1 MFAKLTAAALLG
13 VDAYAVEIEVDVAG
27 GLPGMMIVGLPDAA
41 VQESR
46 ERVRSAIRNA
56 GLPFPVTCI
65 VVNLAPADV
74 RKEGPAFDLPIA
86 LAILLA
92 QGVVQERAL
101 EHTLIVG
108 ELALDGALR
117 PVRGVINVAL
127 YASQAGIKRLIVA
140 PENAQEAAAIEGL
153 EVYAPITLTQ
163 TVTFLQGREAL
174 KPTVPEL
181 VPVAQ
186 NVLDLADIKGQSA
199 AKRALEIAA
208 AGAHNLLLSGP
219 PGSGKT
225 MLARRLPGI
234 MPRLTR
240 GEATEVTRIH
250 SSAGTLQ
257 GGLIQYPPFRSP
269 HHTVS
274 DAGLIGGGNIPR
286 PGEVSLAHRGVLF
299 MDEFPEFSR
308 RVLEVL
314 RQPLEDGVVTISRAR
329 AALTFPARFML
340 VASQNPCPCGFY
352 SDTHK
357 PCTCSPVLRQRYRE
371 RLSGPLLD
379 RIDLRLNVPRL
390 SPDELL
396 HVPPGEPS
404 SAVQVRVER
413 ARSCAIARQG
423 VPNAELGGTSLRE
436 YAALSSGAGAF
447 AQAVAKQLA
456 LSGRGFDRLLRVAR
470 TVADLGGDAN
480 LSEAHL
486 AEAVSYR
493 GNS

>member
-27 GLPGMMIVGLPDAA
+27 GLPGMMIVGLPDTA

-46 ERVRSAIRNA
+46 ERVRSAVRNA
-56 GLPFPVTCI
+56 GLPFPATRI

-86 LAILLA
+86 LALLLA
-92 QGVVQERAL
+92 QGVVPAHAL
-101 EHTLIVG
+101 ARTLIVG

-127 YASQAGIKRLIVA
+127 FAVQTGATRLIVA
-140 PENAQEAAAIEGL
+140 PENAQEAAAVDGV
-153 EVYAPITLTQ
+153 EVYAPATLAQ
-163 TVTFLQGREAL
+163 TVAFLQGRERL
-174 KPTVPEL
+174 EPTQPE
-181 VPVAQ
+181 VIQSTETP
-186 NVLDLADIKGQSA
+186 LDLHDIKGQSA

-208 AGAHNLLLSGP
+208 AGAHNLLFTGP

-234 MPRLTR
+234 MPPLSRA
-240 GEATEVTRIH
+240 EATEVTRIH

-257 GGLIQYPPFRSP
+257 GGLIRTPPFRSP
-269 HHTVS
+269 HHTAS

-352 SDTHK
+352 GDPQK
-357 PCTCSPVLRQRYRE
+357 ACTCPPVVRQRYRE
-371 RLSGPLLD
+371 RISGPLLD
-379 RIDLRLNVPRL
+379 RIDLRLTVPRL
-390 SPDELL
+390 SPSELL
-396 HVPPGEPS
+396 HAPPGEPS
-404 SAVQVRVER
+404 KTVRCRVEAARQR
-413 ARSCAIARQG
+413 AVKRQG
-423 VPNAELGGTSLRE
+423 VPNAELGGAALRE
-436 YAALSSGAGAF
+436 HAALSSGAAGF

-470 TVADLGGDAN
+470 TIADLEGAPS

-493 GNS
+493 GA

>member
-1 MFAKLTAAALLG
+1 VFAKLTAAALLG

-56 GLPFPVTCI
+56 GLPFPATRI

-92 QGVVQERAL
+92 QGVLQERAL
-101 EHTLIVG
+101 ERTLIVG

-127 YASQAGIKRLIVA
+127 YASQAGTERLIVA

-153 EVYAPITLTQ
+153 EVYAPKTLGQ
-163 TVTFLQGREAL
+163 TVAFLQGRDAL
-174 KPTVPEL
+174 AATVPEV
-181 VPVAQ
+181 VPPAA

-225 MLARRLPGI
+225 MLARRLPSV

-257 GGLIQYPPFRSP
+257 GGLMQHPPFRSP

-352 SDTHK
+352 GDAQK
-357 PCTCSPVLRQRYRE
+357 PCTCSPGLRQRYRE

-396 HVPPGEPS
+396 HAPPGEAS
-404 SAVQVRVER
+404 SLVQHRVEAAR
-413 ARSCAIARQG
+413 ACAVTRQG
-423 VPNAELGGTSLRE
+423 VPNAELGGTALRE
-436 YAALSSGAGAF
+436 HAALSHAAGAF

-470 TVADLGGDAN
+470 TIADLGGEAR

-493 GNS
+493 GDA

>member
-27 GLPGMMIVGLPDAA
+27 GLPGMMIVGLPDTA

-56 GLPFPVTCI
+56 GLPFPATRI

-86 LAILLA
+86 LALLLA
-92 QGVVQERAL
+92 QGIVPAHAL
-101 EHTLIVG
+101 ERTLIVG

-127 YASQAGIKRLIVA
+127 FAVQAGATRLIVA
-140 PENAQEAAAIEGL
+140 PENAQEAAAVDNL
-153 EVYAPITLTQ
+153 EVYAPSTLGQ
-163 TVTFLQGREAL
+163 TVAFLQGRERL
-174 KPTVPEL
+174 EPTLLEAVPSTETA
-181 VPVAQ
+181 P
-186 NVLDLADIKGQSA
+186 DLNDIKGQSA

-208 AGAHNLLLSGP
+208 AGAHNLLFTGP

-234 MPRLTR
+234 MPPLSRAD
-240 GEATEVTRIH
+240 ATEVTRIH
-250 SSAGTLQ
+250 SSAGILQ
-257 GGLIQYPPFRSP
+257 GGLVRQPPFRSP
-269 HHTVS
+269 HHTAS

-352 SDTHK
+352 GDPQK
-357 PCTCSPVLRQRYRE
+357 ACTCPPVMRQRYRE
-371 RLSGPLLD
+371 RISGPLLD

-390 SPDELL
+390 SPSELL
-396 HVPPGEPS
+396 HAPPGELS
-404 SAVQVRVER
+404 NIVRCRVEAARER
-413 ARSCAIARQG
+413 ALERQG
-423 VPNAELGGTSLRE
+423 VPNAELGGAALRE
-436 YAALSSGAGAF
+436 HAALSGGAAGF

-470 TVADLGGDAN
+470 TVADLEGTPA

-493 GNS
+493 GA

>member
-56 GLPFPVTCI
+56 GLPFPATRI

-101 EHTLIVG
+101 ERTLIVG

-127 YASQAGIKRLIVA
+127 YASQAGIPRLIVA

-153 EVYAPITLTQ
+153 EVYAPKTLTQ
-163 TVTFLQGREAL
+163 TVAFLQGRETL
-174 KPTVPEL
+174 TPTVPEV
-181 VPVAQ
+181 VPVAV

-352 SDTHK
+352 GDAQK
-357 PCTCSPVLRQRYRE
+357 PCTCSPILRQRYRE

-396 HVPPGEPS
+396 HAPPGETS
-404 SAVQVRVER
+404 SVVQARVER
-413 ARSCAIARQG
+413 ARSCSVARQG
-423 VPNAELGGTSLRE
+423 VPNAELSGTALRE
-436 YAALSSGAGAF
+436 HAALSPSAGAF

-470 TVADLGGDAN
+470 TIADLGGDTK